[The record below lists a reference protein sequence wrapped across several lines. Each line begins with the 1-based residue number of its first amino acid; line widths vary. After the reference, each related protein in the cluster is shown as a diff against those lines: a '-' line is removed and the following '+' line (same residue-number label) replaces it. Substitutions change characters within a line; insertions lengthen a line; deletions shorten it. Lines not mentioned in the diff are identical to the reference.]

1 MDKAAEQA
9 VVTAHAEDID
19 DGGLPKNSNDI
30 GKYDVEAHITT
41 LDAAAQKKTM

>member
-9 VVTAHAEDID
+9 ATTAHAEDVD
-19 DGGLPKNSNDI
+19 DGQLQKNSNEI